1 MTEAQELFKK
11 EIENKVTG
19 AKAMLGLT
27 DSAVEEVLTSV
38 MHGIDGHEEDG

>member
-1 MTEAQELFKK
+1 MTKAQELLKAD
-11 EIENKVTG
+11 IENKIIG

-38 MHGIDGHEEDG
+38 MHGIDGHEED